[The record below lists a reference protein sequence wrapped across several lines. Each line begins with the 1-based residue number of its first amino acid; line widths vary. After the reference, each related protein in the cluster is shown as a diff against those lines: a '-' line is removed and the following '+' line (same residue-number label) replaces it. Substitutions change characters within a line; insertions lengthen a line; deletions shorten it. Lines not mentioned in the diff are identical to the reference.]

1 MCGTSPFAP
10 SNRRSLGSEDFYE
23 EGATAMTIATL
34 AGGSWIFLAFLIIAF
49 FGVAFGYFTVKGS
62 GITPRAYGK
71 VYSSAPGAKRGG
83 DASGRDKYERM
94 NDWSRGTR

>member
-1 MCGTSPFAP
+1 MWPTSPSGP
-10 SNRRSLGSEDFYE
+10 CGRRSLALEDFYE

-62 GITPRAYGK
+62 GITPRSYGK
-71 VYSSAPGAKRGG
+71 IYGGPRGAKPGG
-83 DASGRDKYERM
+83 DASGRAPSPRM
-94 NDWSRGTR
+94 NDGSRGTR

>member
-1 MCGTSPFAP
+1 MCLTSLSAP
-10 SNRRSLGSEDFYE
+10 CGRRSLLRQTIHE